1 LILVKDPERS
11 AELGIIPLT
20 CQGWDVRLTLVEIK
34 MLNVQRVLGVAGV
47 VLMASFGSMSS
58 QAVASTAHSGL
69 QAYAQ
74 AAQPSATTGVKTWTR
89 SRLAA
94 AQKRWAQNQEKFSDC
109 TKQLAEAQ
117 KKKRLS
123 IHDRGHF
130 LEGCMYR

>member
-1 LILVKDPERS
+1 
-11 AELGIIPLT
+11 
-20 CQGWDVRLTLVEIK
+20 VEIK
-34 MLNVQRVLGVAGV
+34 MLNMRRVPVVAGV
-47 VLMASFGSMSS
+47 VLMVSFGSTSS
-58 QAVASTAHSGL
+58 HAVASTAHSGL

-74 AAQPSATTGVKTWTR
+74 ATQPPVTTGVKTWTR

-109 TKQLAEAQ
+109 SKQLAEAQ